1 MISRWL
7 LLILVLCPVEFVSAQ
22 DWPQFLGPN
31 RNGTYPGPSLSI
43 TWAGENPKLLWQRD
57 VGEGFAGPVVVGER
71 LLLFHRVDDFE
82 VLEALDVK
90 SGQTIWKRQYLTN
103 YRDDFGFDEGPRSVP
118 VVSDDI
124 VVTFGAQGH
133 LSAVD
138 IDNGNVIWEMETQD
152 RFGVRKGFFGA
163 AGSPLVESGRV
174 VLNIGGEGAGIV
186 AVDLVSGEILWTATS
201 DEASYSSPVSAS
213 FDDER
218 HAIFLTRDG
227 LVGIDPIDGDV
238 RFRKRWRS
246 RLRAS
251 VNAATPLINGNLIF
265 MSASYGTGA
274 AVVQVNGTDV
284 SEIWASDDIMSNHYS
299 TSVLHDGYL
308 YGFHGRQEYGQ
319 SFRAVDFATGK
330 VQWSSDRLEAGS
342 VTLAGDQLIVLQ
354 ENGELVFATASPEE
368 FVSLARGKI
377 LPGVIR
383 AYPAIAKGLLFARN
397 QDTLVCVDL
406 RASF

>member
-138 IDNGNVIWEMETQD
+138 IDN
-152 RFGVRKGFFGA
+152 
-163 AGSPLVESGRV
+163 
-174 VLNIGGEGAGIV
+174 
-186 AVDLVSGEILWTATS
+186 
-201 DEASYSSPVSAS
+201 
-213 FDDER
+213 
-218 HAIFLTRDG
+218 
-227 LVGIDPIDGDV
+227 
-238 RFRKRWRS
+238 
-246 RLRAS
+246 
-251 VNAATPLINGNLIF
+251 
-265 MSASYGTGA
+265 
-274 AVVQVNGTDV
+274 
-284 SEIWASDDIMSNHYS
+284 
-299 TSVLHDGYL
+299 
-308 YGFHGRQEYGQ
+308 
-319 SFRAVDFATGK
+319 
-330 VQWSSDRLEAGS
+330 
-342 VTLAGDQLIVLQ
+342 
-354 ENGELVFATASPEE
+354 
-368 FVSLARGKI
+368 
-377 LPGVIR
+377 
-383 AYPAIAKGLLFARN
+383 
-397 QDTLVCVDL
+397 
-406 RASF
+406 